1 MTVWIETPF
10 DNLPAEGYRRMRYS
24 LLQAAFVAAGHR
36 AVVFASD
43 FNHGT
48 KAPRRIAEMPSD
60 VVLVPMIPYSAN
72 VSLRRAFSHLV
83 YARRFERLARRMAD
97 AGEVPRPDVVVAA
110 APTLSAATAA
120 MRLARLYGAKFV
132 LDVQD
137 AWPETFFRLL
147 PKWLRWAAW
156 LPLLPMRLAAR
167 RLYRRADLV
176 TGVSARYR
184 ELTGRKDFVLA
195 PLGIDASASLPPRA
209 ARADGTTRLVYA
221 GNLGSGYGLETVVE
235 AVARDRSL
243 TLDVAGAGGKEAAL
257 RSLAAACGAADRV
270 VFHGYLGEAELK
282 ALLAQCDVGV
292 IPMRDDSW
300 VGLPNKLFDYL
311 AAGLRVASSL
321 DGECGELLRLER
333 LGAVY
338 DFASPDSFLAALGSL
353 RDSAAAL
360 PTCLRAEA
368 IYPGYAARVARL
380 TMTDAT
386 RRK

>member
-209 ARADGTTRLVYA
+209 P
-221 GNLGSGYGLETVVE
+221 
-235 AVARDRSL
+235 
-243 TLDVAGAGGKEAAL
+243 
-257 RSLAAACGAADRV
+257 
-270 VFHGYLGEAELK
+270 
-282 ALLAQCDVGV
+282 
-292 IPMRDDSW
+292 PMPSHT
-300 VGLPNKLFDYL
+300 
-311 AAGLRVASSL
+311 SSH
-321 DGECGELLRLER
+321 
-333 LGAVY
+333 A
-338 DFASPDSFLAALGSL
+338 ASPGS
-353 RDSAAAL
+353 S
-360 PTCLRAEA
+360 P
-368 IYPGYAARVARL
+368 AR
-380 TMTDAT
+380 
-386 RRK
+386 

>member
-24 LLQAAFVAAGHR
+24 LMQAAFVAAGHR

-48 KAPRRIAEMPSD
+48 KAPRRIAEMPPD
-60 VVLVPMIPYSAN
+60 VVLVPTIPYSAN

-195 PLGIDASASLPPRA
+195 PLGIDAPASLPPRA

-243 TLDVAGAGGKEAAL
+243 TLDVAGTGGKEAAL
-257 RSLAAACGAADRV
+257 RSFAAACGAADRV
-270 VFHGYLGEAELK
+270 VFHGYLGEAEL
-282 ALLAQCDVGV
+282 
-292 IPMRDDSW
+292 
-300 VGLPNKLFDYL
+300 
-311 AAGLRVASSL
+311 
-321 DGECGELLRLER
+321 
-333 LGAVY
+333 
-338 DFASPDSFLAALGSL
+338 
-353 RDSAAAL
+353 
-360 PTCLRAEA
+360 
-368 IYPGYAARVARL
+368 
-380 TMTDAT
+380 
-386 RRK
+386 